1 MKLHLIY
8 IIGIICILFS
18 CSNPSKETLTVL
30 SPELQQAESI
40 MYQAPDS
47 ALRILQNM
55 PAPPASDSLQ
65 YATWALFTTQAKYK
79 LYMEQSDSL
88 INIAY
93 PYFLQHG
100 DAQRKA
106 LALYYKAVL
115 CKEHNQIEEAQKF
128 CLEAAKEV
136 DKTTDYQLGHL
147 IYSELTW
154 IYGSRNLDEYALR
167 TVEKELEYAQ
177 KSINPSYIYN
187 GYIHKGRI
195 YKELKRYEEAIIW
208 YKKTILHLEKL
219 DYKHKYKYL
228 SATISELAEAYNNIE
243 KYDSA
248 LYYMHQSMDLKRKYK
263 LGESSIDYRRIG
275 LAYYYINEPDS
286 AIYYLNKALN
296 TSNTSLSII
305 GEVQQLLYFAY
316 SKKQEYQKAA
326 EHCFQFCIALDS
338 LYRMEKSQALIEM
351 QEKYNQ
357 QKLINEKNELRI
369 KKDEVTRNAL
379 IALLA
384 AACIIATL
392 IYIYQRKLRKKE
404 RQIQE
409 AKEKANKKS
418 LQIQENE
425 LTISRNQKRMKELME
440 QIEANKGI
448 QEEWEEQKHIL
459 ANIREQNEMLE
470 QKNQDLLKGIQDL
483 TGTLDTQSH
492 DLEQLKTLMEENAYL
507 HEREWGLFH
516 QLMKQDKTLSKLKS
530 TPRSIKEEE
539 WPDIMKAMNGY
550 LDNFTQRIG
559 KAVPSITQNE
569 VHLCC
574 LIKLRFSTADIAT
587 LLSIEPNSVY
597 RRKTRLKE
605 RITQKTGNWEP
616 NMTLDLWIWNF

>member
-1 MKLHLIY
+1 MKVHLVIVSF
-8 IIGIICILFS
+8 ICIFFS
-18 CSNPSKETLTVL
+18 CTNPSKETLAIL

-47 ALRILQNM
+47 ALRILQSM
-55 PAPPASDSLQ
+55 PVPPASDSLQ

-93 PYFLQHG
+93 PYFLRHG

-115 CKEHNQIEEAQKF
+115 CNEHNQIEEAQKF

-136 DKTTDYQLGHL
+136 EKTTDYQLGHL
-147 IYSELTW
+147 IYNELTW
-154 IYGSRNLDEYALR
+154 IYGSRSLNKYALN

-195 YKELKRYEEAIIW
+195 YKELKKYEEAIIW
-208 YKKTILHLEKL
+208 YKKTILHLEKS
-219 DYKHKYKYL
+219 DYKHKYEHL
-228 SATISELAEAYNNIE
+228 SATISELAETYNNLE

-263 LGESSIDYRRIG
+263 IEEASIDYRRIG
-275 LAYYYINEPDS
+275 SAYYYINKPDS
-286 AIYYLNKALN
+286 AIYYLNNALN
-296 TSNTSLSII
+296 VPNAHIVHI
-305 GEVQQLLYFAY
+305 AEAQQQLYFAY
-316 SKKQEYQKAA
+316 KKKLDYKNAA
-326 EHCFQFCIALDS
+326 EHCFQFCVALDS
-338 LYRMEKSQALIEM
+338 LYREEKSQALIEM

-384 AACIIATL
+384 AVCIIAFLT
-392 IYIYQRKLRKKE
+392 YFYQRKLRKGE
-404 RQIQE
+404 CQIRE
-409 AKEKANKKS
+409 AKEEANKKS

-425 LTISRNQKRMKELME
+425 LVISRNQKRMKELAE

-459 ANIREQNEMLE
+459 ANIREQNEDLE
-470 QKNQDLLKGIQDL
+470 QKNRDLLKGMQDL

-492 DLEQLKTLMEENAYL
+492 DLERLKNLLEENAYL
-507 HEREWGLFH
+507 HEREWGFFH

-530 TPRSIKEEE
+530 TPHAIKEEE
-539 WPDIMKAMNGY
+539 WPDIMKTMDGY
-550 LDNFTQRIG
+550 LDNFTQRIS

-569 VHLCC
+569 LRLCC
-574 LIKLRFSTADIAT
+574 LIKLRCSTADIAT

-605 RITQKTGNWEP
+605 RIIQETGNWEP